1 MNRPEDLLADPR
13 AINRTEDLLVDPRT
27 MNRPEDLLVDSRT
40 GVLTALEPQA
50 RPPGVPRF
58 WTGWGSAV
66 SDTRRFAGWTAD
78 RHGFGAAIADPA
90 RARGAALGEAV
101 ERYCGNAIPGNL
113 RISSWRRL
121 GEAALDPETI
131 PLYSL
136 AQYREPGFPFVPLTR
151 DLEIAWTPATN
162 LRTGASVLVP
172 ASMAWLD
179 YFHGPRAAEP
189 ATHSLFY
196 SGIAAGPSRRRAEQA
211 ALEELFERDATT
223 IWWSSGADAEAVS
236 DPERVTATL
245 GGDGP
250 SVRLL
255 VIPSQFGVPVMAAF
269 LEDEGIVA
277 FGSACRSTPD
287 GAAAKALAEAFG
299 LYSLT
304 LQLADPDGEV
314 WRVVARGALAP
325 HVFRPFRADRTYRDA
340 FRPDYR
346 DLTDLPAIAQLYLD
360 PRMQGAP
367 LDRLRAEPGPAL
379 ADLPSA
385 DPATYVD
392 RLAEAG
398 LTAYSVDLTTSDI
411 AAAGLSVARV
421 LVPGLVGNAPPAFP
435 LRGGTRLYETPRL
448 LGLTDRVL
456 TEDDLFPHPL
466 PLA

>member
-1 MNRPEDLLADPR
+1 MN
-13 AINRTEDLLVDPRT
+13 EDLLVDR
-27 MNRPEDLLVDSRT
+27 RT
-40 GVLTALEPQA
+40 GVLTALETQA
-50 RPPGVPRF
+50 RPPGLPRF

-66 SDTRRFAGWTAD
+66 SDTRRFADWKAD

-113 RISSWRRL
+113 LISSWRRL

-131 PLYSL
+131 PLYS
-136 AQYREPGFPFVPLTR
+136 ADQYREPGFPFVPLTR

-162 LRTGASVLVP
+162 LRTGEPVLVP
-172 ASMAWLD
+172 ASMVWLD

-196 SGIAAGPSRRRAEQA
+196 SGIAAGPTRRRAERA

-223 IWWSSGADAEAVS
+223 IWWSSGAGVEAVS
-236 DPERVTATL
+236 DPERVTAPL
-245 GGDGP
+245 GGEVP

-255 VIPSQFGVPVMAAF
+255 AVPSPFGVPVMAAF
-269 LEDEGIVA
+269 LEGEGIVA
-277 FGSACRSTPD
+277 FGSACRPTS
-287 GAAAKALAEAFG
+287 GEAAAKALVEAYG

-304 LQLADPDGEV
+304 CQLADPDGEV
-314 WRVVARGALAP
+314 WRAVATGALEA

-340 FRPDYR
+340 FRSDYR

-360 PRMQGAP
+360 PRMQGGP
-367 LDRLRAEPGPAL
+367 LDRLRAQPGPAL
-379 ADLPSA
+379 ADLPAA
-385 DPATYVD
+385 DPAGYLD

-398 LTAYSVDLTTSDI
+398 LTAYSADLTTRDI
-411 AAAGLSVARV
+411 AMAGLSVVRV
-421 LVPGLVGNAPPAFP
+421 LVPGMVGNAPPAFP
-435 LRGGTRLYETPRL
+435 LRGGPRLYETPQL

-456 TEDDLFPHPL
+456 TEDNLFPHPL